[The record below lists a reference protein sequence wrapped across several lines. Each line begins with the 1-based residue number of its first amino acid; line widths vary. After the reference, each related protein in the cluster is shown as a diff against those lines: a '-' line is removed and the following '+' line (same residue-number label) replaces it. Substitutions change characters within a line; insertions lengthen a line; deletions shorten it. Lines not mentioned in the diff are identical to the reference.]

1 MKINNMLCASQV
13 RKFACYS
20 PVFSNEIIANNPM
33 VYVAMGIDCRDYV
46 TGIGNCIER
55 ARPMC
60 VTDKTRMRKQLVYY
74 Y

>member
-1 MKINNMLCASQV
+1 MFSLEEKITV
-13 RKFACYS
+13 PRD
-20 PVFSNEIIANNPM
+20 VFSLGDI
-33 VYVAMGIDCRDYV
+33 V